1 MPKIPG
7 TDKFTKAEV
16 KRRLKSAKDYLAKY
30 KTQRLLFLA
39 PDDHLLLPCIS
50 LQSYDCENEY
60 NYVSS
65 IDLSEQLIRDCVKEN
80 RELFVDHSLFKLYN
94 TIEYADEYYDA
105 LQRLFSMTC
114 FCLFTHR
121 KKEMTHKVVLCLGS
135 LHHAPKIFYRDH
147 RNNFYLEKLPAYDDL
162 F

>member
-1 MPKIPG
+1 MARYHD
-7 TDKFTKAEV
+7 THRFTKAEV
-16 KRRLKSAKDYLAKY
+16 RRRLKHAKDYLAKY
-30 KTQRLLFLA
+30 RTQRVLFLA
-39 PDDHLLLPCIS
+39 PDDHLSLPCIS
-50 LQSYDCENEY
+50 LKDYDCENEY

-65 IDLSEQLIRDCVKEN
+65 VDLSEQLIRDCVKEN
-80 RELFVDHSLFKLYN
+80 RELFVDHSLFKSYN
-94 TIEYADEYYDA
+94 TFEYADDYYDA

-135 LHHAPKIFYRDH
+135 LHHAPRVFYRDH
-147 RNNFYLEKLPAYDDL
+147 RFNFHLEKLPAYDDL